1 MQFLQAGESRMKRPF
16 RLLLAMVLS
25 LWVVLAVVFALL
37 PEGSAQQ
44 AVAAAAVYWAA
55 AAFAGYA
62 FGRAVSLTTGR
73 ERLLWALLGTGL
85 LVRFTGHLFWTVFAG
100 SPTSGALLLAPQA
113 LYAVSYA
120 LLLGGLLCL
129 VSLTTRRIAPV
140 TGLDALSIVLS
151 VGTLLYFF
159 VLEPAPTGPSGW
171 QASPIVFFRP
181 ALDSALLFLS
191 LVTLS
196 LVHRP
201 PFVAYLA
208 PGFLGFLVADV
219 VYLGEAL
226 GGPLLTGSWFEILI
240 ALGVVFLG
248 FAALHAVPAT
258 FTPQQRIN
266 PWRVLSFWFGPLSPP
281 LHFGFLL
288 VWGALNPPLPAYVYV
303 GVTVVLLYLALRV
316 ALVSF
321 VTQKLT
327 REQEELA
334 RRLEQNRVLRD
345 LHETVKQDVHGIS
358 LTLRSALEAERRGK
372 RGAARE
378 ALGRAFRISREAE
391 YRISRPYD
399 ELLAFQGETPPSPND
414 YLRERLEKFEDYF
427 GIKTHEDL
435 REPLD
440 RLSPAEIAAANRFVV
455 EAFWNVAKHSGARN
469 MYLESRQVGNVFIL
483 RVRDD
488 GRGFDAKNPP
498 PGMGLR
504 YLSQRAAEV
513 GAWLDVISTPGRG
526 TTVQLRF
533 RKKK

>member
-16 RLLLAMVLS
+16 RLLLVTVLS
-25 LWVVLAVVFALL
+25 LWVVLTAGFALM
-37 PEGSAQQ
+37 PVGSSQQ
-44 AVAAAAVYWAA
+44 TAVATIVYWAA
-55 AAFAGYA
+55 AAFAVGT
-62 FGRAVSLTTGR
+62 FGRAVSLAAGR
-73 ERLLWALLGTGL
+73 ERLLWALLGAGL
-85 LVRFTGHLFWTVFAG
+85 LVRFIGYLLWTAAEG
-100 SPTSGALLLAPQA
+100 LQLSGGFLLALPV
-113 LYAVSYA
+113 LYAASYA

-129 VSLTTRRIAPV
+129 VSLTTRRIIPV
-140 TGLDALSIVLS
+140 TALDALSIVIS

-159 VLEPAPTGPSGW
+159 VLDPAPPGLAGW
-171 QASPIVFFRP
+171 QESLLVFFRP

-201 PFVAYLA
+201 PFIAYLA
-208 PGFLGFLVADV
+208 LGFLGFLVADS
-219 VYLGEAL
+219 VYLVEVF
-226 GGPLLTGSWFEILI
+226 GGTPAADGWFEVLL

-258 FTPQQRIN
+258 FTPQQRID

-288 VWGALNPPLPAYVYV
+288 AWGAFYPPLPAYVYV
-303 GVTVVLLYLALRV
+303 GVAVVLLYLALRV

-321 VTQKLT
+321 VTQGLT

-334 RRLEQNRVLRD
+334 RRLEQNRVLRE

-358 LTLRSALEAERRGK
+358 LTLKSALEAERRGR
-372 RGAARE
+372 RGTASE
-378 ALGRAFRISREAE
+378 ALGRAYRISREAE

-399 ELLAFQGETPPSPND
+399 EMLAFQGETPPSPDD
-414 YLRERLEKFEDYF
+414 YLRERLEKFGDYF
-427 GIKTHEDL
+427 GIETHEDL

-440 RLSPAEIAAANRFVV
+440 ILKPAEIAAANRFVV

-469 MYLESRQVGNVFIL
+469 MYLESRRIGNVFIL

-513 GAWLDVISTPGRG
+513 GAWLDVISNPGRG

-533 RKKK
+533 RKK